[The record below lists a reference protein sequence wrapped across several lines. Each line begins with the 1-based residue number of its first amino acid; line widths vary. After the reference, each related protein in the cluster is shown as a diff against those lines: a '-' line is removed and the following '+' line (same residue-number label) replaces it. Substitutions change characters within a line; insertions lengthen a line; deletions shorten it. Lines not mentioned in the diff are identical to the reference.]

1 MIGGRH
7 DEARL
12 SLIQSM
18 SSQSTSTS
26 SAYDDYR
33 RLRKSKASTKR
44 GHDETIFTQA
54 VRRFSETESLFNIL
68 PHDLVFW
75 ICEFFDFHDILRV
88 SLVNWFLHDICTSD
102 IRWKHFCVQK
112 GLRLTNVLSDYR
124 RFYIYH
130 QIRVMIVGDDE
141 VGKTSLV
148 QALTNNPLYMIES
161 YVSHQV
167 TAWPYHYHTCTED
180 RQDYFMYFWDNNT
193 CRQDCTESVLKSV
206 DVVILCYATDDQYSL
221 RVAKKW
227 VRHLKSVKSHSADTK
242 SIILA
247 GLKTDAREN
256 DIATYEKPEI
266 VTTANGQKLAKASH
280 IASFKEVSCFQKKGL
295 TELVN
300 EVVRLKRV
308 MFDQRLG
315 RKEYSPASPP
325 PQ

>member
-1 MIGGRH
+1 MCISF
-7 DEARL
+7 L
-12 SLIQSM
+12 
-18 SSQSTSTS
+18 
-26 SAYDDYR
+26 
-33 RLRKSKASTKR
+33 
-44 GHDETIFTQA
+44 
-54 VRRFSETESLFNIL
+54 
-68 PHDLVFW
+68 
-75 ICEFFDFHDILRV
+75 DI
-88 SLVNWFLHDICTSD
+88 S
-102 IRWKHFCVQK
+102 
-112 GLRLTNVLSDYR
+112 NVLILMII
-124 RFYIYH
+124 IYLF
-130 QIRVMIVGDDE
+130 IVTG
-141 VGKTSLV
+141 
-148 QALTNNPLYMIES
+148 
-161 YVSHQV
+161 
-167 TAWPYHYHTCTED
+167 
-180 RQDYFMYFWDNNT
+180 DNNT

-247 GLKTDAREN
+247 GLKTDARES